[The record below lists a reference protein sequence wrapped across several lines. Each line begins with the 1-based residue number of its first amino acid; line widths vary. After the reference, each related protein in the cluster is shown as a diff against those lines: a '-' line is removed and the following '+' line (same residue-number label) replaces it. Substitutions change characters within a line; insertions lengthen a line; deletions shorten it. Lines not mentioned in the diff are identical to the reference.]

1 MFTIEFFKER
11 RSIREYSRK
20 KVSNKV
26 LQRILEAGR
35 WAPSAHNAQPWRFII
50 LKDPN
55 IKLVLAK
62 RMAFEWSKD
71 LELNGVSQEKIKAL
85 TESSIKIFST
95 APIVIIAC
103 LTMENMQV
111 YPDEKRRKFEY
122 IMGIQSVAAAI
133 ENILLA
139 ASLEG
144 LGACWFCAP
153 LFCQSIVQETL
164 GIPKHVEPQA
174 LITIGYPKSFP
185 SPPPR
190 KSLKEIVYV
199 NKWGF
204 KWDSVC

>member
-1 MFTIEFFKER
+1 LLTIEFFKKR
-11 RSIREYSRK
+11 RSIKEYCDK
-20 KVSNKV
+20 KVSDEV

-35 WAPSAHNAQPWRFII
+35 WAPSAHNAQPWRFIV
-50 LKDPN
+50 LKDSN

-62 RMAFEWSKD
+62 RMAIEWSKD

-85 TESSIKIFST
+85 TEFSIKIFST

-174 LITIGYPKSFP
+174 LITIGYPKSSP
-185 SPPPR
+185 SQPPR

-204 KWDSVC
+204 GWDSVC

>member
-1 MFTIEFFKER
+1 MSTLEVFKRR
-11 RSIREYSRK
+11 RSVKEYVDK
-20 KVSNKV
+20 KVPDEV

-50 LKDPN
+50 LKDSDV
-55 IKLVLAK
+55 KLLLAK
-62 RMAFEWSKD
+62 RMAIEWSKD
-71 LELNGVSQEKIKAL
+71 LELDGVPQEEIKAL

-103 LTMENMQV
+103 LTMENMRV

-153 LFCQSIVQETL
+153 LFCQSIIQEVL
-164 GIPKHVEPQA
+164 EIPKHIEPQA
-174 LITIGYPKSFP
+174 LITIGYPKFYP
-185 SPPPR
+185 SPPSR
-190 KSLKEIVYV
+190 KTLKEIVYV
-199 NKWGF
+199 NKWGV
-204 KWDSVC
+204 KWDSLC